1 MQQKTRVKSLGFFFF
16 KLEAI
21 DKFQA
26 ESYTFKCLFLRNNSG
41 RNIMN
46 VFKEADWRARD
57 LSMAVAEVTGRTG
70 LKRRAQA

>member
-1 MQQKTRVKSLGFFFF
+1 
-16 KLEAI
+16 
-21 DKFQA
+21 
-26 ESYTFKCLFLRNNSG
+26 
-41 RNIMN
+41 MN